1 MHLYLYIFVPIDV
14 LAMGIFKTSV
24 FLTGT
29 LRCCTSIHQSGF
41 LDFQCYTITNISL
54 ISISL

>member
-29 LRCCTSIHQSGF
+29 LRFCTSIHQSGF
-41 LDFQCYTITNISL
+41 LNFQCYTLKNISFIL
-54 ISISL
+54 ISL